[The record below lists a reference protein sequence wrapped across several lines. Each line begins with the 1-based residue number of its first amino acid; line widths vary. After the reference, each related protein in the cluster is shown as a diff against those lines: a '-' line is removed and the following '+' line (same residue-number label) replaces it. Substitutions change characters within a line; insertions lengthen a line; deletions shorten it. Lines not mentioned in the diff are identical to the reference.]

1 MGRPRRNLL
10 EEAARATGRELTRA
24 ERAGSRL
31 DRVVELVA
39 PAWALRRQV
48 ARVRSHLFR
57 QAFPSGRGN
66 RLHADWNPV
75 GLSGDAAIE
84 DLADLRARARD
95 LVRTEPHA
103 ASLIRVLEENVI
115 GTGIRPQAR
124 ATAEETGLSQ
134 EVVDEWNRA
143 TDRVFAAWANS
154 TLADATG
161 AGTFWELQR
170 LIFRAFKMDGEAIVH
185 PVYLADNNA
194 PRVVSLAIEVVP
206 AERLGTPTGQ
216 AAAALP
222 ENLTARIRQGV
233 EVGGRDQALAYWIA
247 DGNPDDPARYPD
259 VTWRRIRKYREGRPN
274 VLHLFRREQ
283 ADQHRGVPVLA
294 TVLSTFRMLS
304 KYLEAELTAARVAA
318 CISMFVQRSGMSE
331 ELPPGF
337 ELAGDNDGR
346 ILERL
351 EPGVIEYLDP
361 GETIQAF
368 KADRPGTTFDP
379 FVTRMLRAIAAA
391 VGLPYEL
398 LVRDFSKTNYSSM
411 RAALLE
417 TRRGFRCDQAL
428 IANLV
433 LQPIRELVL
442 EDAYARGLLPRIP
455 GFLDLRRALF
465 RTRWVPP
472 AWGWV
477 DPTKEI
483 AASRDAVTAGLSTLA
498 DEASSNGQDWKDVA
512 EGRARE
518 LVALRDLET
527 IHGLP
532 PGSLSG
538 LTTAA
543 PEGNGAE
550 DSQQGSDDP
559 AAETPEDREDPGG
572 ISPDDEDDDAA
583 DEAEATDEESPQD

>member
-1 MGRPRRNLL
+1 MARSRRNLL
-10 EEAARATGRELTRA
+10 EEAARATGRNLSRA
-24 ERAGSRL
+24 ERIGSRL
-31 DRVVELVA
+31 DRAVELVA

-57 QAFPSGRGN
+57 QAFPSGRGQ

-75 GLSGDAAIE
+75 GLSGDAAIA

-103 ASLIRVLEENVI
+103 ASLIRVLEENVV
-115 GTGIRPQAR
+115 GTGIRPQSR
-124 ATAEETGLSQ
+124 ATADETGLPQ
-134 EVVDEWNRA
+134 TLVDEWNRA

-185 PVYLADNNA
+185 PVYLPEDGA
-194 PRVVSLAIEVVP
+194 PRVVRVAIEVVP

-216 AAAALP
+216 AADALP
-222 ENLTARIRQGV
+222 ENLAARIRQGV
-233 EVGGRDQALAYWIA
+233 EVGNRDQALAYWIA
-247 DGNPDDPARYPD
+247 DGNPDDPVRYPD
-259 VTWRRIRKYREGRPN
+259 VSWRRIRKYREGRPN

-318 CISMFVQRSGMSE
+318 CISMFVTRSGMAD

-398 LVRDFSKTNYSSM
+398 LVRDFSRTNYSSM

-428 IANLV
+428 LANLV

-442 EDAYARGLLPRIP
+442 EDAYARGLLPRVP
-455 GFLDLRRALF
+455 GFLDIRRALF

-483 AASRDAVTAGLSTLA
+483 QASRDAVAGGLSTLA

-518 LVALRDLET
+518 LVALRELEE
-527 IHGLP
+527 IHQLP

-538 LTTAA
+538 LAPAA
-543 PEGNGAE
+543 SDAAVDPE
-550 DSQQGSDDP
+550 QGSEVQQPETQDEESGPGGSSPDDD
-559 AAETPEDREDPGG
+559 TPEDG
-572 ISPDDEDDDAA
+572 DDAE
-583 DEAEATDEESPQD
+583 DLTDEESTPD